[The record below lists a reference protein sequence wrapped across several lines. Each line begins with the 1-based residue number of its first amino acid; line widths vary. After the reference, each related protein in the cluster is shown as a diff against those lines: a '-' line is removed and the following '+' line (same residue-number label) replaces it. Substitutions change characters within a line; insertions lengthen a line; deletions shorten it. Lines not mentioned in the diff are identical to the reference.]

1 MPTKDLIFVVV
12 LLLAIALALVCVL
25 LDRRLARQRQDN
37 ARLAE
42 ELAAARQ
49 APPAPAA
56 VLTPV
61 AVKAPR
67 AFAAD
72 FEQASLRQRLQRS
85 DGSGAVPERYRL
97 VAAMAERGLGAEDI
111 AAVLQLPA
119 PEVKALLRLSMVS
132 RGAA

>member
-1 MPTKDLIFVVV
+1 MPAKDLIFVVV
-12 LLLAIALALVCVL
+12 LLVAIALALVCVL

-42 ELAAARQ
+42 ALAAARQ
-49 APPAPAA
+49 AAPAA
-56 VLTPV
+56 APV
-61 AVKAPR
+61 AVPASRP
-67 AFAAD
+67 FAAD

-85 DGSGAVPERYRL
+85 DGRGEVPEKYRL

-119 PEVKALLRLSMVS
+119 PEVTALLRLSMVS

>member
-1 MPTKDLIFVVV
+1 MLAKDLIFVVV
-12 LLLAIALALVCVL
+12 LLVAVALALVCVL

-42 ELAAARQ
+42 ELASARQ
-49 APPAPAA
+49 AAPAA
-56 VLTPV
+56 APV

-67 AFAAD
+67 AFAVD

>member
-1 MPTKDLIFVVV
+1 MPAKDLIFVVV
-12 LLLAIALALVCVL
+12 LLVALLLALVCVL
-25 LDRRLARQRQDN
+25 LDRRLARQRQAN

-42 ELAAARQ
+42 ALAAVHQ
-49 APPAPAA
+49 AA
-56 VLTPV
+56 PV
-61 AVKAPR
+61 AVPASRP
-67 AFAAD
+67 FAAD

-85 DGSGAVPERYRL
+85 DGRGEVPEKYRL

-119 PEVKALLRLSMVS
+119 PEVTALLRLSMVS

>member
-1 MPTKDLIFVVV
+1 MPAKDLIFVLV
-12 LLLAIALALVCVL
+12 LLVAIGLALLCAL
-25 LDRRLARQRQDN
+25 LDRRLARQRQAH

-42 ELAAARQ
+42 ELAAARRSPPVP
-49 APPAPAA
+49 AAAPAPS
-56 VLTPV
+56 
-61 AVKAPR
+61 R

-85 DGSGAVPERYRL
+85 DGRGEVPEKYRL

-119 PEVKALLRLSMVS
+119 PEVAALLRLSLVS

>member
-1 MPTKDLIFVVV
+1 MPAKDLIFVVV
-12 LLLAIALALVCVL
+12 LLVAIALALLCVL
-25 LDRRLARQRQDN
+25 LDRRLARQRQAN
-37 ARLAE
+37 ARLAQ
-42 ELAAARQ
+42 ELAAVRKAPAVQ
-49 APPAPAA
+49 APATPAVAPA
-56 VLTPV
+56 
-61 AVKAPR
+61 R

-85 DGSGAVPERYRL
+85 DGSGAVPEKYRL

-119 PEVKALLRLSMVS
+119 AEVAALLRLSIVS